1 MKIVKNQIIVRIK
14 DIMSKN
20 PTCIDSEKTIMEAAQ
35 IMTESRVSSA
45 VITKNS
51 EPIGILRDRDFVEKA
66 ILDKHDFSDN
76 VQKIMSSP
84 LIYADPNQ
92 TIWDIVDIMRSRGL
106 NSLPVINENDS
117 VVGMIKYSDF
127 LKAFTFD

>member
-1 MKIVKNQIIVRIK
+1 MKNQIIVRIK

-20 PTCIDSEKTIMEAAQ
+20 PVCIDSDKTIMEAAQ
-35 IMTESRVSSA
+35 IMTNSNVSSV
-45 VITKNS
+45 VIIKNNG
-51 EPIGILRDRDFVEKA
+51 PIGILRDRDFVEKF
-66 ILDKHDFSDN
+66 ILDKYNFSDK
-76 VQKIMSSP
+76 VEKIMSSS

-92 TIWDIVDIMRSRGL
+92 TIWDIIDIMRSRGL
-106 NSLPVINENDS
+106 NSLPVISENDS